1 MGMSQ
6 GRLKTLH
13 SVGMFWV
20 LFSCGVSAPSP
31 DARRSPDLKIGRFL
45 STRSTSMSVSSSGAL
60 VASKTFPS
68 NTDKKHLTFLID
80 HSMIKVWLMKENN
93 VNH

>member
-1 MGMSQ
+1 MSQ

-20 LFSCGVSAPSP
+20 LFSCGVSALRGL
-31 DARRSPDLKIGRFL
+31 ALMIGRFL
-45 STRSTSMSVSSSGAL
+45 STRSTSMSVSSAGLL

-80 HSMIKVWLMKENN
+80 RSMIKVWLMKENN